1 MQRATPADDAGAPAL
16 ILVVDDELPIRRFL
30 RAGLEGQG
38 YRLVEATNGKD
49 GISEAAMRTPALVLL
64 DLGLPDIDGFDV
76 VRRIREWSQM
86 PIIVLSAREQE
97 GDKIRAL
104 DAGADDYLTKP
115 FSMGELLARMRVA
128 LRHQRGEAADAE
140 GALALGDLEIDFARR
155 IVTRGEESIRLTPI
169 EFKLLASLARHPG
182 KVLTHA
188 HLLREVWGPG
198 ATAQH
203 HYLRVYMAQLRHK
216 LEPEPARPRY
226 LLTEP
231 GVGYRLRDPGA

>member
-1 MQRATPADDAGAPAL
+1 MSASTVASVPAL

-30 RAGLEGQG
+30 RAALESQG
-38 YRLVEATNGKD
+38 YRLVEATSGQE
-49 GISEAAMRTPALVLL
+49 GVSEAAMRSPALVLL

-76 VRRIREWSQM
+76 VRRIREWSSM

-104 DAGADDYLTKP
+104 DAGADDYITKP

-128 LRHQRGEAADAE
+128 LRRQRGEGPDEE
-140 GALALGDLEIDFARR
+140 GVVELGDLRIDFARR
-155 IVTRGEESIRLTPI
+155 VVSQAGESIRLTPI
-169 EFKLLASLARHPG
+169 EFRLLAALARHPG
-182 KVLTHA
+182 KVLTHE

-198 ATAQH
+198 HTSQH
-203 HYLRVYMAQLRHK
+203 HYVRVYMAQLRHK
-216 LEPEPARPRY
+216 LEPAPARPRY

-231 GVGYRLRDPGA
+231 GVGYRLRDPSL

>member
-1 MQRATPADDAGAPAL
+1 VSASTLASVPAL

-30 RAGLEGQG
+30 RAALESQG
-38 YRLVEATNGKD
+38 YRLVEATSGQE
-49 GISEAAMRTPALVLL
+49 GVSEAAMRSPALVLL

-76 VRRIREWSQM
+76 VRRIREWSSM

-104 DAGADDYLTKP
+104 DAGADDYITKP

-128 LRHQRGEAADAE
+128 LRRQRGEGTDEE
-140 GALALGDLEIDFARR
+140 GVVELGDLRIDFARR
-155 IVTRGEESIRLTPI
+155 VVSQAGESIRLTPI
-169 EFKLLASLARHPG
+169 EFRLLAALARHPG
-182 KVLTHA
+182 KVLTHE

-198 ATAQH
+198 HTSQH
-203 HYLRVYMAQLRHK
+203 HYVRVYMAQLRHK
-216 LEPEPARPRY
+216 LEPAPARPRY

-231 GVGYRLRDPGA
+231 GVGYRLRDPSL

>member
-1 MQRATPADDAGAPAL
+1 MSASTLASVPAL

-30 RAGLEGQG
+30 RAALESQG
-38 YRLVEATNGKD
+38 YRLVEATSGQE
-49 GISEAAMRTPALVLL
+49 GVSEAAMRSPALVLL

-76 VRRIREWSQM
+76 VRRIREWSSM

-104 DAGADDYLTKP
+104 DAGADDYITKP

-128 LRHQRGEAADAE
+128 LRRQRGEGPDEE
-140 GALALGDLEIDFARR
+140 GVVELGDLRIDFARR
-155 IVTRGEESIRLTPI
+155 VVSQAGESIRLTPI
-169 EFKLLASLARHPG
+169 EFRLLAALARHPG
-182 KVLTHA
+182 KVLTHE

-198 ATAQH
+198 HTSQH
-203 HYLRVYMAQLRHK
+203 HYVRVYMAQLRHK
-216 LEPEPARPRY
+216 LEPAPARPRY

-231 GVGYRLRDPGA
+231 GVGYRLRDPSL

>member
-1 MQRATPADDAGAPAL
+1 MNDGSDATPAT
-16 ILVVDDELPIRRFL
+16 ILVVDDEIPIRRFL

-38 YRLVEATNGKD
+38 YRFVEAATGMEA
-49 GISEAAMRTPALVLL
+49 ISAAAMRAPSLVLL

-76 VRRIREWSQM
+76 VRRIREWSRM

-104 DAGADDYLTKP
+104 DAGADDYITKP

-128 LRHQRGEAADAE
+128 LRRQRGEGTDEE
-140 GALALGDLEIDFARR
+140 GVVELGDLRIDFARR
-155 IVTRGEESIRLTPI
+155 VVSQAGESIRLTPI
-169 EFKLLASLARHPG
+169 EFRLLAALARHPG
-182 KVLTHA
+182 KVLTHE

-198 ATAQH
+198 HTSQH
-203 HYLRVYMAQLRHK
+203 HYVRVYMAQLRHK
-216 LEPEPARPRY
+216 LEPAPARPRY

-231 GVGYRLRDPGA
+231 GVGYRLRDPSL

>member
-1 MQRATPADDAGAPAL
+1 VSASTLASVPAL

-30 RAGLEGQG
+30 RAALESQG
-38 YRLVEATNGKD
+38 YRLVEATSGQE
-49 GISEAAMRTPALVLL
+49 GVSEAAMRSPALVLL

-76 VRRIREWSQM
+76 VRRIREWSSM

-104 DAGADDYLTKP
+104 DAGADDYITKP

-128 LRHQRGEAADAE
+128 LRRQRGEGPDEE
-140 GALALGDLEIDFARR
+140 GVVELGDLRIDFARR
-155 IVTRGEESIRLTPI
+155 VVSQAGESIRLTPI
-169 EFKLLASLARHPG
+169 EFRLLAALARHPG
-182 KVLTHA
+182 KVLTHE

-198 ATAQH
+198 HTSQH
-203 HYLRVYMAQLRHK
+203 HYVRVYMAQLRHK
-216 LEPEPARPRY
+216 LEPAPARPRY

-231 GVGYRLRDPGA
+231 GVGYRLRDPSL

>member
-1 MQRATPADDAGAPAL
+1 VSASTVASVPAL

-30 RAGLEGQG
+30 RAALESQG
-38 YRLVEATNGKD
+38 YRLVEATSGQE
-49 GISEAAMRTPALVLL
+49 GVSEAAMRSPALVLL

-76 VRRIREWSQM
+76 VRRIREWSSM

-104 DAGADDYLTKP
+104 DAGADDYITKP

-128 LRHQRGEAADAE
+128 LRRQRGEGTDEE
-140 GALALGDLEIDFARR
+140 GVVELGDLRIDFARR
-155 IVTRGEESIRLTPI
+155 VVSQAGESIRLTPI
-169 EFKLLASLARHPG
+169 EFRLLAALARHPG
-182 KVLTHA
+182 KVLTHE

-198 ATAQH
+198 HTSQH
-203 HYLRVYMAQLRHK
+203 HYVRVYMAQLRHK
-216 LEPEPARPRY
+216 LEPAPARPRY

-231 GVGYRLRDPGA
+231 GVGYRLRDPSL

>member
-1 MQRATPADDAGAPAL
+1 MSASTLASVPAL

-30 RAGLEGQG
+30 RAALESQG
-38 YRLVEATNGKD
+38 YRLVEATSGQE
-49 GISEAAMRTPALVLL
+49 GVSEAAMRSPALVLL

-76 VRRIREWSQM
+76 VRRIREWSSM

-104 DAGADDYLTKP
+104 DAGADDYITKP

-128 LRHQRGEAADAE
+128 LRRQRGEGTDEE
-140 GALALGDLEIDFARR
+140 GVVELGDLRIDFARR
-155 IVTRGEESIRLTPI
+155 VVSQAGESIRLTPI
-169 EFKLLASLARHPG
+169 EFRLLAALARHPG
-182 KVLTHA
+182 KVLTHE

-198 ATAQH
+198 HTSQH
-203 HYLRVYMAQLRHK
+203 HYVRVYMAQLRHK
-216 LEPEPARPRY
+216 LEPAPARPRY

-231 GVGYRLRDPGA
+231 GVGYRLRDPSL

>member
-1 MQRATPADDAGAPAL
+1 VSASTVASVPAL

-30 RAGLEGQG
+30 RAALESQG
-38 YRLVEATNGKD
+38 YRLVEATSGQE
-49 GISEAAMRTPALVLL
+49 GVSEAAMRSPALVLL

-76 VRRIREWSQM
+76 VRRIREWSSM

-104 DAGADDYLTKP
+104 DAGADDYITKP

-128 LRHQRGEAADAE
+128 LRRQRGEGTDEE
-140 GALALGDLEIDFARR
+140 GVVELGDLRIDFARR
-155 IVTRGEESIRLTPI
+155 VVSQAGESIRLTPI
-169 EFKLLASLARHPG
+169 EFRLLAALARHPG
-182 KVLTHA
+182 KVLTHE

-198 ATAQH
+198 HTSQH
-203 HYLRVYMAQLRHK
+203 HYVRVYMAQLRHK

-231 GVGYRLRDPGA
+231 GVGYRLRDPSL

>member
-1 MQRATPADDAGAPAL
+1 MSASTVASVPAL

-30 RAGLEGQG
+30 RAALESQG
-38 YRLVEATNGKD
+38 YRLVEATSGQE
-49 GISEAAMRTPALVLL
+49 GVSEAAMRSPALVLL

-76 VRRIREWSQM
+76 VRRIREWSSM

-104 DAGADDYLTKP
+104 DAGADDYITKP

-128 LRHQRGEAADAE
+128 LRRQRGEGTDEE
-140 GALALGDLEIDFARR
+140 GVVELGDLRIDFARR
-155 IVTRGEESIRLTPI
+155 VVSQAGESIRLTPI
-169 EFKLLASLARHPG
+169 EFRLLAALARHPG
-182 KVLTHA
+182 KVLTHE

-198 ATAQH
+198 HTSQH
-203 HYLRVYMAQLRHK
+203 HYVRVYMAQLRHK
-216 LEPEPARPRY
+216 LEPAPARPRY

-231 GVGYRLRDPGA
+231 GVGYRLRDPSL

>member
-1 MQRATPADDAGAPAL
+1 MSASTLASVPAL

-30 RAGLEGQG
+30 RAALESQG
-38 YRLVEATNGKD
+38 YRLVEATSGQE
-49 GISEAAMRTPALVLL
+49 GVSEAAMRSPALGLL

-76 VRRIREWSQM
+76 VRRIREWSSM

-104 DAGADDYLTKP
+104 DAGADDYITKP

-128 LRHQRGEAADAE
+128 LRRQRGEGTDEE
-140 GALALGDLEIDFARR
+140 GVVELGDLRIDFARR
-155 IVTRGEESIRLTPI
+155 VVSQAGESIRLTPI
-169 EFKLLASLARHPG
+169 EFRLLAALARHPG
-182 KVLTHA
+182 KVLTHE

-198 ATAQH
+198 HTSQH
-203 HYLRVYMAQLRHK
+203 HYVRVYMAQLRHK

-231 GVGYRLRDPGA
+231 GVGYRLRDPSL

>member
-1 MQRATPADDAGAPAL
+1 L

-30 RAGLEGQG
+30 RAALESQG
-38 YRLVEATNGKD
+38 YRLVEATSGQE
-49 GISEAAMRTPALVLL
+49 GVSEAAMRSPALVLL

-76 VRRIREWSQM
+76 VRRIREWSSM

-104 DAGADDYLTKP
+104 DAGADDYITKP

-128 LRHQRGEAADAE
+128 LRRQRGEGPDEE
-140 GALALGDLEIDFARR
+140 GVVELGDLRIDFARR
-155 IVTRGEESIRLTPI
+155 VVSQAGESIRLTPI
-169 EFKLLASLARHPG
+169 EFRLLAALARHPG
-182 KVLTHA
+182 KVLTHE

-198 ATAQH
+198 HTSQH
-203 HYLRVYMAQLRHK
+203 HYVRVYMAQLRHK
-216 LEPEPARPRY
+216 LEPAPARPRY

-231 GVGYRLRDPGA
+231 GVGYRLRDPSL